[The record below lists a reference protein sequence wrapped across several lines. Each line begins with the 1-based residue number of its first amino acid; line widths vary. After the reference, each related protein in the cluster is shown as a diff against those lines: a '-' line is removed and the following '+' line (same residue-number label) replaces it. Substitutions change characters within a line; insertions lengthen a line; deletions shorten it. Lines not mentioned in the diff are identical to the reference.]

1 MSETPTAL
9 DRAFAAMD
17 GAPEDEAL
25 RLRFYERLADA
36 ELFLL
41 LVEEPAADADDITP
55 QIFPVENQEFVL
67 VFDRE
72 ERLAEFSA
80 GVAALAVLSGRNIAL
95 MLAGSGIGMAVNLA
109 APSSILIPGEAVG
122 WLSETL
128 GTGPEEVEE
137 RPEEFMP
144 PVGLPEAVIASLD
157 TKLAMAGGMAR
168 MAYLC
173 AVTYRGGRASHL
185 LAIIDPVPGAEPAL
199 AQAVGEALIFS
210 GIEAGVMDVGFF
222 KASDPI
228 CAKLARVGLRFDL
241 PAAERATEM
250 PGSGPG
256 MDPTKPPR
264 LR

>member
-1 MSETPTAL
+1 MSDDVTPL

-17 GAPEDEAL
+17 AAPEDDAL
-25 RLRFYERLADA
+25 RMRFYERLADA

-41 LVEEPAADADDITP
+41 LTEEPEGDEIKP
-55 QIFPVENQEFVL
+55 QIFPVEDREFVL

-80 GVAALAVLSGRNIAL
+80 GVAALAVLSGRNLAL
-95 MLAGSGIGMAVNLA
+95 MLAGQGIGMAVNLG
-109 APSSILIPGEAVG
+109 APSSILIPGTAVE

-128 GTGPEEVEE
+128 GPGPEEVEE
-137 RPEEFMP
+137 LPEAFAP

-157 TKLAMAGGMAR
+157 TKLAIAGGLAR

-173 AVTYRGGRASHL
+173 AVTYRGGRASHM
-185 LAIIDPVPGAEPAL
+185 LAIIDPVPGAEAAL
-199 AQAVGEALIFS
+199 AQAVGEALTFS

-222 KASDPI
+222 KASDPV
-228 CAKLARVGLRFDL
+228 CAKLSRVGLRFDL
-241 PAAERATEM
+241 PEHQTAAAAV
-250 PGSGPG
+250 PGSAPG
-256 MDPTKPPR
+256 MDPESPPR

>member
-1 MSETPTAL
+1 MRDAPTAL

-17 GAPEDEAL
+17 AAPDDDTL
-25 RLRFYERLADA
+25 RMRFYERLADA

-41 LVEEPAADADDITP
+41 LVEEPVADDITP
-55 QIFPVENQEFVL
+55 QIFPVEDQEFVL
-67 VFDRE
+67 VFDRQ
-72 ERLAEFSA
+72 ERLADFSD
-80 GVAALAVLSGRNIAL
+80 GVAALAVLSGRNLAL
-95 MLAGSGIGMAVNLA
+95 MLAGSGIGMAVNLG
-109 APSSILIPGEAVG
+109 APSSILIPGEAVD

-128 GTGPEEVEE
+128 GSGPEEVEE
-137 RPEEFMP
+137 LPEEFMP

-157 TKLAMAGGMAR
+157 TKLAMAGGLAR

-173 AVTYRGGRASHL
+173 AVTYRGGRASHM
-185 LAIIDPVPGAEPAL
+185 LAIIDPLPGAEPAL
-199 AQAVGEALIFS
+199 AQAAGEALTFS

-222 KASDPI
+222 RASDPI
-228 CAKLARVGLRFDL
+228 CATLARVGLRFDL
-241 PAAERATEM
+241 PVAEIAAVV

>member
-1 MSETPTAL
+1 MSDAPTAL

-17 GAPEDEAL
+17 AAPDDDAL
-25 RLRFYERLADA
+25 RMRFYERLADG

-41 LVEEPAADADDITP
+41 LAEEPKGDDIVP
-55 QIFPVENQEFVL
+55 QIFPAENQEFVL

-80 GVAALAVLSGRNIAL
+80 GVAALAVLSGRNLTA
-95 MLAGSGIGMAVNLA
+95 MLAGQGIGMAVNLG
-109 APSSILIPGEAVG
+109 APSSILIPAEAVE

-128 GTGPEEVEE
+128 GSGPEEVEE
-137 RPEEFMP
+137 VAEEFSP
-144 PVGLPEAVIASLD
+144 PVGLPEAVITALD
-157 TKLAMAGGMAR
+157 TKLAMAAGLAR

-173 AVTYRGGRASHL
+173 AVTYRGGRASHM
-185 LAIIDPVPGAEPAL
+185 LAIIEPVPGAEPAL
-199 AQAVGEALIFS
+199 AQAAGEALTFS

-222 KASDPI
+222 KASDPN

-241 PAAERATEM
+241 PDVEGPAT
-250 PGSGPG
+250 PGSAPG
-256 MDPTKPPR
+256 MDPAAPPR